1 MASRQPLPPDT
12 RFRAFREF
20 ARTEAFAGVLLMAFA
35 AVALIWANIPTLAE
49 AYNSLFTL
57 DKEAAWFKVA
67 IPLSDDGTGAMKVKP
82 MILWIN
88 DGLMALFFFLVGL
101 EIKREVLAGELN
113 EPRRASLAIFAAI
126 GGMLVPAAFYYFTAA
141 NAIGGAEAAGMV
153 GQQLTDIAYS
163 VNGWGIPMAT
173 DIAFALG
180 IIALVGSRA
189 PVVLKVFLTAVAIVD
204 DLGAVMVIA
213 LFYTAKLNVVALV
226 IGLAVL
232 AILWVMSNKIDLPI
246 IAYLLLGLV
255 VWYAFLVS
263 GVHATIAGVLVAM
276 TVPMRTLANGK
287 SMLYTMEH
295 GLHSWVAYLI
305 LPIFALANAGVALGG
320 GIDMG
325 SPVTMGI
332 ILGLMVGKPIGVMVM
347 SWIAVKTGIAAL
359 PVGVGWI
366 QIFGVA
372 ILTGVGFTMS
382 LFIASLAFTEVPGY
396 VDEAKI
402 GILAASIGMGLIG
415 YLVLRIA
422 SPAPGVAPVAAT

>member
-1 MASRQPLPPDT
+1 MASRQPLPPNA
-12 RFRAFREF
+12 RFAAFREF

-35 AVALIWANIPTLAE
+35 AIALVWANIPALYE

-57 DKEAAWFKVA
+57 DKAEAWFKVA
-67 IPLSDDGTGAMKVKP
+67 IPFSDDGTGAMKVKP

-101 EIKREVLAGELN
+101 EIKREVLAGELS
-113 EPRRASLAIFAAI
+113 EPRKASLAIFAAI

-141 NAIGGAEAAGMV
+141 NAIAANPGSAEV
-153 GQQLTDIAYS
+153 AYA

-189 PVVLKVFLTAVAIVD
+189 PIALKVFLTAVAIVD
-204 DLGAVMVIA
+204 DLGAVLVIA
-213 LFYTAKLNVVALV
+213 VFYTAKLNVTALL

-232 AILWVMSNKIDLPI
+232 AVLWILSSKIDLPI
-246 IAYLLLGLV
+246 IAYVLLGVV

-276 TVPMRTLANGK
+276 TVPMRTLASGK

-295 GLHSWVAYLI
+295 GLHGWVAYLI
-305 LPIFALANAGVALGG
+305 LPIFALANAGVFLGG

-325 SPVTMGI
+325 SPVTLGI
-332 ILGLMVGKPIGVMVM
+332 ILGLMIGKPIGVMVM

-359 PVGVGWI
+359 PAGVSWL
-366 QIFGVA
+366 QVLGVA

-402 GILAASIGMGLIG
+402 GILAASIAMGLIG
-415 YLVLRIA
+415 YLVLRFTP
-422 SPAPGVAPVAAT
+422 PAPIGAPVVPR

>member
-1 MASRQPLPPDT
+1 MASRQPLPPTT
-12 RFRAFREF
+12 RFLAFREF

-35 AVALIWANIPTLAE
+35 AVALVWANIPDLAE

-57 DKEAAWFKVA
+57 DKDAAWLTVDL
-67 IPLSDDGTGAMKVKP
+67 PLSEKTKP
-82 MILWIN
+82 LILWIN

-101 EIKREVLAGELN
+101 EIKREVLSGELN
-113 EPRRASLAIFAAI
+113 EPRKASLAIFAAI
-126 GGMLVPAAFYYFTAA
+126 GGMAVPAMFYYFTAMG
-141 NAIGGAEAAGMV
+141 NSAAV
-153 GQQLTDIAYS
+153 E
-163 VNGWGIPMAT
+163 GWGIPMAT

-180 IIALVGSRA
+180 IMALVGSRA

-204 DLGAVMVIA
+204 DLGAVLVIA
-213 LFYTAKLNVVALV
+213 LFYTAKLNVVALL

-232 AILWVMSNKIDLPI
+232 AILWVMSSKIDLPI
-246 IAYLLLGLV
+246 IAYALLGIV
-255 VWYAFLVS
+255 VWYAFLLS

-295 GLHSWVAYLI
+295 GLHPWVAYLV
-305 LPIFALANAGVALGG
+305 LPIFALANAGVGLAG

-325 SPVTMGI
+325 SPVTLGI
-332 ILGLMVGKPIGVMVM
+332 ILGLMIGKPIGVMVM

-359 PVGVGWI
+359 PAGVGWM

-382 LFIASLAFTEVPGY
+382 LFIASLAFTEVPAF

-415 YLVLRIA
+415 YLVLRLT
-422 SPAPGVAPVAAT
+422 SPAPVATPLAAV